1 MKILSQYYLANYVG
15 KEILTL
21 GPRIDTMSSGFN
33 SLSVEITNANQYNTF
48 LDGISTI
55 YGGQTSSGTIP
66 VFWTV
71 TDNNGNNIPSPDST
85 LSGLIPL
92 SSYYFI
98 SNSSNVLP
106 LVVPLIGG
114 VNNSALDRD
123 FLPSIENSMPDN
135 STRADVVLTSGTN
148 YYHFSPRITNLQPKQ
163 TYQYIY
169 TSLGSNWPG
178 MISPVSGTISPS
190 ANTFDLDTLFYFCP
204 TSGSCPSGV
213 GYLGKLPYVLE
224 SYANKDF
231 ARKNYYNIINLS
243 IWPIEDPSKSVNTTL
258 DIQCENCL
266 PACISYANVIFSS
279 GPNLV
284 VPSGCCATD
293 QSLIV
298 AITNTIPGD
307 RYTYSFSSISEDIL
321 FIPTTGEIYF
331 GSEAKG
337 NILSLMN
344 LNNQGQDVITC
355 TLTHEES
362 GTISMDTMLINCGNT
377 C

>member
-1 MKILSQYYLANYVG
+1 MKILSQYYLANYIG
-15 KEILTL
+15 KSGLTL
-21 GPRIDTMSSGFN
+21 GSRIDEVTTS
-33 SLSVEITNANQYNTF
+33 ANQYNTF

-55 YGGQTSSGTIP
+55 YGSKISNGTIP
-66 VFWTV
+66 VFWTI
-71 TDNNGNNIPSPDST
+71 TDDNGNNIPSPDST

-98 SNSSNVLP
+98 SNSSDVLP

-114 VNNSALDRD
+114 VHNKAVDVDL
-123 FLPSIENSMPDN
+123 LPSIENSISDN
-135 STRADVVLTSGTN
+135 NTAADVILPVGTN
-148 YYHFSPRITNLQPKQ
+148 YYHFSPSITNLQPKQ
-163 TYQYIY
+163 TYQYMY

-178 MISPVSGTISPS
+178 MISPVSGIISPS
-190 ANTFDLDTLFYFCP
+190 SNSFALDTLFYFCP
-204 TSGSCPSGV
+204 TSGSCPSGA

-231 ARKNYYNIINLS
+231 ARNNYYNIINLS

-258 DIQCENCL
+258 DIKCENCL
-266 PACISYANVIFSS
+266 PTCISYANVIFPS

-307 RYTYSFSSISEDIL
+307 RYTYSFSSISQDIL

>member
-15 KEILTL
+15 KSGLTL
-21 GPRIDTMSSGFN
+21 GSRIDEATTS
-33 SLSVEITNANQYNTF
+33 ANQYNTF

-55 YGGQTSSGTIP
+55 YGSQISNGTIP
-66 VFWTV
+66 VFWTI
-71 TDNNGNNIPSPDST
+71 TDNNGESIPSPDST

-98 SNSSNVLP
+98 TKNTDILP
-106 LVVPLIGG
+106 LDVPLIGG
-114 VNNSALDRD
+114 VNNKSLDRD

-135 STRADVVLTSGTN
+135 STGADVIQTSGTN
-148 YYHFSPRITNLQPKQ
+148 YYHFSPSITNLQPKQ
-163 TYQYIY
+163 TYQYMY

-178 MISPVSGTISPS
+178 MINPVSGIISPS
-190 ANTFDLDTLFYFCP
+190 SNSFALDTLFYFCP
-204 TSGSCPSGV
+204 TSGSCPSGA

-243 IWPIEDPSKSVNTTL
+243 IWPIEDTSKSVNTTL
-258 DIQCENCL
+258 DIKCENCL
-266 PACISYANVIFSS
+266 PTCISYANVIFPS

-307 RYTYSFSSISEDIL
+307 RYTYSFSSISQDIL

-362 GTISMDTMLINCGNT
+362 GTISMDTMLINCGNI